1 VSFQVNTSEESE
13 CSIYFLCP
21 IRAQLEKEFQEKLD
35 RLTKRNRVYI
45 EIPAPSN
52 KTIRGMLDKYLD
64 LKEENKA
71 LKNEMHKWKKLA
83 LESQKAMNRLLNY
96 GKL

>member
-1 VSFQVNTSEESE
+1 VNTSRESE

-35 RLTKRNRVYI
+35 SLTQRNRVYI
-45 EIPAPSN
+45 EIPTPSN
-52 KTIRGMLDKYLD
+52 KTIKGILDKYLD

-71 LKNEMHKWKKLA
+71 LKKEMSEWKKLA
-83 LESQKAMNRLLNY
+83 LDSQKAMNRLLNH